1 MKLLEML
8 PVSPKAAI
16 VAISL
21 LVPIALNYELI
32 VQMFFAAPQSTTE
45 GAIAQV
51 SQGQTTQP
59 GQSALDG
66 LKRSAEGNVANQLK
80 LAVKY
85 STGEGV
91 VKDQAE
97 ASRWYMRAAEAGDVQ
112 AMYEVSLR
120 HRHGYGLAKH
130 MANSNVWRQRAA
142 VGGHPEA
149 AYEMARTYGT
159 VDRRGAV
166 ISTEN
171 AADIAESS
179 KQLVLW
185 LARASEYGS
194 LAAKHELAL
203 VRLFGIFKDDA
214 VKTGY
219 LVPLPSGTSSAIQL
233 LTENAEA
240 GYWQSQYALAELYQ
254 FGHGDIRPDLTESNK
269 WWQRLD
275 AQKDATVQLSIGR
288 HFLIQ
293 RPEAIRDRRQEVD
306 GQGPVLRRNQ
316 PARFRLVWPC
326 SRTSKQRRNVRA
338 GCNGI
343 HRRYNRKES
352 TKSITA
358 LSESCGAWTSG
369 CHVSARH
376 GIHEWNR
383 SRKGLYKRAALA
395 RPVSC
400 IWRRLWQKPRSFKCA
415 ERDRQHLREWIWR
428 YQRFSARLCLVLAR
442 VCWQLRRRKQRF
454 ATGAAETD
462 S

>member
-51 SQGQTTQP
+51 SQGQTTHP
-59 GQSALDG
+59 SQSALDG

-97 ASRWYMRAAEAGDVQ
+97 ASRWYMRAAEAGDVH

-142 VGGHPEA
+142 VGGPSWA

-171 AADIAESS
+171 AADIADSS

-185 LARASEYGS
+185 LAA
-194 LAAKHELAL
+194 
-203 VRLFGIFKDDA
+203 
-214 VKTGY
+214 
-219 LVPLPSGTSSAIQL
+219 P
-233 LTENAEA
+233 
-240 GYWQSQYALAELYQ
+240 
-254 FGHGDIRPDLTESNK
+254 
-269 WWQRLD
+269 
-275 AQKDATVQLSIGR
+275 
-288 HFLIQ
+288 
-293 RPEAIRDRRQEVD
+293 AIRFSCRQ
-306 GQGPVLRRNQ
+306 
-316 PARFRLVWPC
+316 A
-326 SRTSKQRRNVRA
+326 
-338 GCNGI
+338 
-343 HRRYNRKES
+343 
-352 TKSITA
+352 
-358 LSESCGAWTSG
+358 
-369 CHVSARH
+369 
-376 GIHEWNR
+376 
-383 SRKGLYKRAALA
+383 
-395 RPVSC
+395 
-400 IWRRLWQKPRSFKCA
+400 
-415 ERDRQHLREWIWR
+415 
-428 YQRFSARLCLVLAR
+428 
-442 VCWQLRRRKQRF
+442 
-454 ATGAAETD
+454 
-462 S
+462 